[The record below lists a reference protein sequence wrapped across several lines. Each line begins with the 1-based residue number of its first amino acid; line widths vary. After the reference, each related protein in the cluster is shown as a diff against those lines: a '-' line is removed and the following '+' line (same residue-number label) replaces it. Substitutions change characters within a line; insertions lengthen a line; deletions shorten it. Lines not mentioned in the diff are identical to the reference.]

1 MFRAF
6 RDFFITF
13 DAINRNKASEMLDWE
28 LNELQNTFSLLVL
41 GSFAGIPAPPVY
53 ITLQLIPLM
62 EDEMLIMNE
71 KILTA
76 RDPLGEMFSLLEIA

>member
-6 RDFFITF
+6 RGFFITF
-13 DAINRNKASEMLDWE
+13 DAINRSKASEMLEWE
-28 LNELQNTFSLLVL
+28 LSELQNTFSLLVL
-41 GSFAGIPAPPVY
+41 GSFAGIPAPPVH